1 MATKN
6 LPPAFNTQFLD
17 PTTGAELAGGL
28 VHTYISGT
36 TTNQTTWQDQAG
48 TTTNTNPIVL
58 DAAGQCRM
66 WLDPALS
73 YTILWTRS
81 DGSGGRSVDNV
92 GGSALAT
99 GIVTS
104 VNGLTGAVV
113 LNAPLIPFTTG
124 TSTTWFVGTDV
135 GAALD
140 SIITHVDNAI
150 PAASVPIVD
159 AGNFYTSTN
168 VEGALQEIGARS
180 SHGALLRIT
189 PFTATGTWTKGTDVS
204 FVVVKGVGG
213 GGGSTTNAA
222 GGGGGGGGGYF
233 EKIVTT
239 PGSSE
244 TVTIGAGGAP
254 GAVGSSTSFGTWATA
269 LGGGT
274 PIGALPVIGGAGG
287 TATGGTLNLAGNGG
301 GAGGNTSANFMYGH
315 GGGSY
320 WGGGAPGN
328 WNQSTGSPGGTNT
341 GGGGAGG
348 TSGGSAGGSGL
359 VLIYEYS

>member
-48 TTTNTNPIVL
+48 TTSNTNPIVL

-73 YTILWTRS
+73 YTILWTRA

-92 GGSALAT
+92 GGSALAS

-104 VNGLTGAVV
+104 VNSLTGAVI

-135 GAALD
+135 AAALD
-140 SIITHVDNAI
+140 SIITHVDGAI

-159 AGNFYTSTN
+159 AGNFYASTN
-168 VEGALQEIGARS
+168 VEGALQELGARS

-213 GGGSTTNAA
+213 GGGSTTNAV

-254 GAVGSSTSFGTWATA
+254 AAVGGTTSFGTWAAASGGGGATA
-269 LGGGT
+269 LTAGGT
-274 PIGALPVIGGAGG
+274 GG

-301 GAGGNTSANFMYGH
+301 GSGGATSANNIFGH

-320 WGGGAPGN
+320 WGGGAPSQ
-328 WNQSTGSPGGTNT
+328 WNGSTGTPGATNT
-341 GGGGAGG
+341 GGGGSGG

-359 VLIYEYS
+359 VLVYEYS

>member
-1 MATKN
+1 MAKN

-66 WLDPALS
+66 WLDPTLS
-73 YTILWTRS
+73 YTILWTRA

-92 GGSALAT
+92 GGAALAT

-113 LNAPLIPFTTG
+113 INAPLVPFATG

-135 GAALD
+135 AAALD
-140 SIITHVDNAI
+140 SIITHVDTGI
-150 PAASVPIVD
+150 IAASVAIVD
-159 AGNFYTSTN
+159 AGNYYTSTN
-168 VEGALQEIGARS
+168 VEGALQELGARS
-180 SHGALLRIT
+180 SHGAFLRET
-189 PFTATGTWTKGTDVS
+189 VFTGNGTWTKGSDVS
-204 FVVVKGVGG
+204 SIRVEGVAG
-213 GGGSTTNAA
+213 GGGSTTNVL

-233 EKIVTT
+233 EKVITA

-244 TVTIGAGGAP
+244 TVVIGAGGAA
-254 GAVGSSTSFGTWATA
+254 GAVGGTTSFGTWAS
-269 LGGGT
+269 
-274 PIGALPVIGGAGG
+274 
-287 TATGGTLNLAGNGG
+287 ATGGGGATGTTAGGNGGAATGGNLNLAGNGG
-301 GAGGNTSANFMYGH
+301 GAGGNTSANAIFGH
-315 GGGSY
+315 GGGSFF
-320 WGGGAPGN
+320 GGGAPGQ
-328 WNQSTGSPGGTNT
+328 WNGASGTPGATNT
-341 GGGGAGG
+341 GGGGVGG
-348 TSGGSAGGSGL
+348 TSGGTAGGSGL
-359 VLIYEYS
+359 IRVYEYS